1 MFVKF
6 ALVVI
11 VFGFVALDQLTQCAS
26 LNSDKNNDQVNA
38 NDVAEVKDLENM
50 LLREIVENAALRYKL
65 RFEQF
70 FYHQYDIKSR
80 ISRKTKH

>member
-1 MFVKF
+1 M
-6 ALVVI
+6 VI

-26 LNSDKNNDQVNA
+26 LKSDKNNDQVNV

-65 RFEQF
+65 RFDGF
-70 FYHQYDIKSR
+70 FHQLLKIQDKSQN
-80 ISRKTKH
+80 KH

>member
-26 LNSDKNNDQVNA
+26 LNKDNDQVNA

-65 RFEQF
+65 RFDRF
-70 FYHQYDIKSR
+70 FHQYDPKSR
-80 ISRKTKH
+80 ISRKTKY

>member
-70 FYHQYDIKSR
+70 FHSI
-80 ISRKTKH
+80 INTT